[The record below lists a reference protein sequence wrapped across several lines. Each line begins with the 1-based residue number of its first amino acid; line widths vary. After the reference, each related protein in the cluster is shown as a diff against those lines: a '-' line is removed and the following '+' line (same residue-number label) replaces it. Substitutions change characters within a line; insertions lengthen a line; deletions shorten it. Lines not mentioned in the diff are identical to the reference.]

1 VSGFTTT
8 VTIPLDKVVDQIVTA
23 VEGGI
28 TYWASA
34 FHHVSSEHEPAEK
47 PWYSD
52 EKLYAGAFDIKV
64 LIHEEHKAGEG
75 IEYHLTREKLQS
87 GLDWLASNR
96 SSTIQEILDE
106 SGDASTA
113 DEFMQACLFGELIYG

>member
-1 VSGFTTT
+1 MSAFTTT
-8 VTIPLDKVVDQIVTA
+8 VSIPLDKVVSQIITA

-28 TYWASA
+28 TYWAST
-34 FHHVSSEHEPAEK
+34 FHHVSSEHEPKER
-47 PWYSD
+47 PWYAD
-52 EKLYAGAFDIKV
+52 QTLYEGAFDIKV

-87 GLDWLASNR
+87 GLDFLAKNR
-96 SSTIQEILDE
+96 PARLKEVLDE
-106 SGDASTA
+106 SGDADTA